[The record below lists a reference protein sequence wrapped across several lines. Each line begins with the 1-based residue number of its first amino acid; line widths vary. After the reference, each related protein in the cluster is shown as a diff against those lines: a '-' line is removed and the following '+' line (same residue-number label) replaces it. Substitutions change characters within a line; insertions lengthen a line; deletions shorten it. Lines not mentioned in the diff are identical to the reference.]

1 MGWRLCEEKEQQ
13 HIGRGPLE
21 PNFECCTVR
30 VAPSLLG
37 GTVDIPR
44 PVENE
49 VTKGITPLQEGA
61 FESVEQHFVSPPP
74 GSGSQLE

>member
-49 VTKGITPLQEGA
+49 VTKGITPFQEGSIRIGGA
-61 FESVEQHFVSPPP
+61 TLRFTSPRKREST
-74 GSGSQLE
+74 